1 MLQSRLLLVIYF
13 IHSSAYTSMLTL
25 NINGYDDQILK
36 YLLGVGAE
44 SSRNPVSA
52 SWLSL
57 VDRTRCGSGGSI
69 LRGSRYVDSP

>member
-52 SWLSL
+52 SWLF
-57 VDRTRCGSGGSI
+57 
-69 LRGSRYVDSP
+69 P